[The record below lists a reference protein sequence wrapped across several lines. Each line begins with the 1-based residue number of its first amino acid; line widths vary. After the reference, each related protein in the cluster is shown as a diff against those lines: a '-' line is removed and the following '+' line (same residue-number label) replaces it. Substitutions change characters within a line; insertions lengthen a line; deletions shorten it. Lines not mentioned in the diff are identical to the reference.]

1 MVVRGLRLLGG
12 GLVVAAFVAACSGTS
27 TGVPQGPAP
36 ADTTAPPSDT
46 GSPEAPPGATPP
58 ANPPGSTP
66 PTAPQPFTPSAAD
79 GTATHVACTSSFGS
93 ALTVDH
99 GRLDGYLVSIV
110 PANTHQCNGD
120 SSHLHLQVKANGA
133 VYDVAVNL
141 DALEA
146 ELDAPLPGTPWTE
159 GWHASAPL
167 DYAKDLNLHASVF
180 AASSAT
186 AQRTHLEALLANVNH
201 IVIYATAYD
210 PTGAHLVHREGSDR
224 DGAIILDPLASTP
237 HVVAFRFAQDT
248 F

>member
-1 MVVRGLRLLGG
+1 MVVRLPLAAG
-12 GLVVAAFVAACSGTS
+12 GLVFAAFVAACSGTS
-27 TGVPQGPAP
+27 TSAPQGPAP
-36 ADTTAPPSDT
+36 AATTAPPSDP
-46 GSPEAPPGATPP
+46 GAPEAPPGITPPATTAPPATPP
-58 ANPPGSTP
+58 A
-66 PTAPQPFTPSAAD
+66 APPFTPSAAD
-79 GTATHVACTSSFGS
+79 GTASHVACTSSFGN

-120 SSHLHLQVKANGA
+120 SSHLHLQVKANDA

-159 GWHASAPL
+159 GWHAAAPL
-167 DYAKDLNLHASVF
+167 DYAKDLNLHAPVF

-186 AQRTHLEALLANVNH
+186 AQRTHLEAILANVNH

-224 DGAIILDPLASTP
+224 DGAIILDPLAPTP
-237 HVVAFRFAQDT
+237 HVVAFRFTQDT